1 MLADDITTFSDPPL
15 PPGASPWADGV
26 AMDEG
31 RIEIVAHDPQWAT
44 VFESLAARIRDGLG
58 DRALSIAHVGST
70 SVPGLAAKPI
80 VDIDLVVADGA
91 DDAAYVPSLEA
102 AGFVLRIREPWWYGH
117 RMLRHDA
124 PLANLHVWSPGTP
137 EVARHLLFRDWLRQH
152 PEDRVRYQEAK
163 IEAAD
168 ASNVRG
174 ETVTDYNARKQQ
186 VIREIY
192 HRAFV
197 AAGLLPGA

>member
-1 MLADDITTFSDPPL
+1 MRADDITTFSDPPL
-15 PPGASPWADGV
+15 PPGASPWVDGV

-31 RIEIVAHDPQWAT
+31 RIEIVAHDPRWPT
-44 VFESLAARIRDGLG
+44 VFDALSAGIRESLG

-80 VDIDLVVADGA
+80 IDIDLVVADSA
-91 DDAAYVPSLEA
+91 DEAAYVPSLAA

-124 PLANLHVWSPGTP
+124 PLANLHVWSPETP

-152 PEDRVRYQEAK
+152 PEDRARYQEAK
-163 IEAAD
+163 IDAAD
-168 ASNVRG
+168 ASNARN
-174 ETVTDYNARKQQ
+174 ETVGDYNARKQRL
-186 VIREIY
+186 IREIY
-192 HRAFV
+192 HRAFA